1 MITLRKKEKKKCI
14 GRIGPRNTKL
24 IENKKKK
31 DKQTRNGFERR
42 IRASEGFD

>member
-24 IENKKKK
+24 IENK
-31 DKQTRNGFERR
+31 QERGL
-42 IRASEGFD
+42 SEGLDQPKSTREEYMR